1 METETYLLIRKSK
14 TYLNRSST
22 LTCWKLNSLL
32 LSFYIN
38 TLDLKVNHHSEVSLY
53 FWYFLSVTW
62 QD

>member
-38 TLDLKVNHHSEVSLY
+38 TLDLKGNHHSEVSLY